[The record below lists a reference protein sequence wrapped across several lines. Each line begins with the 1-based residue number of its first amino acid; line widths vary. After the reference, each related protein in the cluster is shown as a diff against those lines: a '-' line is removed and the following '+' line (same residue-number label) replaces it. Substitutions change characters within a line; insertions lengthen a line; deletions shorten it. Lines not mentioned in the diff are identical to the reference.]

1 MATMIQI
8 EELVK
13 VYKGGIRAVDGVSF
27 DVEEQEIFG
36 FLGPNGAGKSTTIK
50 CVIGLLRP
58 TSGRILIRGTDVRQS
73 PKLVKPMMGYASQET
88 AVDDRLTGWQNLFLQ
103 GHFFHLARKEID
115 ERGEEVLRL
124 CGLWERRN
132 DSAGTYSGGMLK
144 RLDIAAALIHQP
156 SVLFLDEPTLGL
168 DVQTRKV
175 IWQYIEKLRSEQK
188 MTIFL
193 TTHYMEEADGLC
205 DRLAIIDRGKIMAN
219 GKPGALKADIGGDIV
234 TARFVAPDEKVSR
247 LVQALAALPETVSV
261 TPMGDGLQRI
271 VARQRGDRLIPE
283 VFALAAKNEV
293 GVESIRLHR
302 PSLDDVYLHF
312 TGREMRDEQGSR
324 EEIGKARMTQR
335 RLRR

>member
-1 MATMIQI
+1 MSSTIEIQ
-8 EELVK
+8 ELVK
-13 VYKGGIRAVDGVSF
+13 VYRGGIRAVDGVSF
-27 DVEEQEIFG
+27 AVEEQEIFG

-50 CVIGLLRP
+50 CVVGLLRP
-58 TSGRILIRGTDVRQS
+58 TSGRILVRGTDVREN
-73 PKLVKPMMGYASQET
+73 PKLVKRMMGYASQET

-103 GHFFHLARKEID
+103 GRFFHLSRKEIA

-124 CGLWERRN
+124 CGLWERRH

-175 IWQYIEKLRSEQK
+175 IWDYIKGLRNEQK

-193 TTHYMEEADGLC
+193 TTHYMEEADALC
-205 DRLAIIDRGKIMAN
+205 DRLAIIDRGRIMAIDR
-219 GKPGALKADIGGDIV
+219 PGALKAEIGGDIV
-234 TARFVAPDEKVSR
+234 TARFVAPDERVAR

-261 TPMGDGLQRI
+261 TPMEGGLQRI

-283 VFALAAKNEV
+283 VFTLAAAHDV
-293 GVESIRLHR
+293 TVESIRLHR

-324 EEIGKARMTQR
+324 EEIGKTRMRQR
-335 RLRR
+335 RMRR

>member
-1 MATMIQI
+1 MTAAIRI

-13 VYKGGIRAVDGVSF
+13 VYKGGIRAVDKVSLE
-27 DVEEQEIFG
+27 VEEQEIFG

-58 TSGRILIRGTDVRQS
+58 TAGRILIAGTDARQN
-73 PKLVKPMMGYASQET
+73 PKLVKRMLGYASQET
-88 AVDDRLTGWQNLFLQ
+88 AIDDRLTGWQNLFLQ
-103 GHFFHLARKEID
+103 GRFFHLTRKEID
-115 ERGEEVLRL
+115 ERGEEVLHL
-124 CGLWERRN
+124 CGLWERRK

-175 IWQYIEKLRSEQK
+175 IWEYIQKLRTEKK

-193 TTHYMEEADGLC
+193 TTHYMEEADVLC
-205 DRLAIIDRGKIMAN
+205 NRLGIIDRGKIMAIDA
-219 GKPGALKADIGGDIV
+219 PGALKAEIGGDIIS
-234 TARFVAPDEKVSR
+234 ARFVASDERISA
-247 LVQALAALPETVSV
+247 LVKAISALPETASV
-261 TPMGDGLQRI
+261 TAMGEGLQRI
-271 VARQRGDRLIPE
+271 VARQRGDQLIPE
-283 VFALAAKNEV
+283 VFALAAKSDVN
-293 GVESIRLHR
+293 VESIRLHR

-324 EEIGKARMTQR
+324 EDARKARMTQR
-335 RLRR
+335 RMRR

>member
-1 MATMIQI
+1 MTATVEI

-27 DVEEQEIFG
+27 EVNEQEIFG

-58 TSGRILIRGTDVRQS
+58 TSGRILIRGTDVRQN
-73 PKLVKPMMGYASQET
+73 PKLVKRTIGYASQET

-103 GHFFHLARKEID
+103 GRFFHLTRRQIA

-175 IWQYIEKLRSEQK
+175 IWEYIEKLRSEQK

-193 TTHYMEEADGLC
+193 TTHYMEEADALC
-205 DRLAIIDRGKIMAN
+205 DRLAIIDRGKIMAIDR
-219 GKPGALKADIGGDIV
+219 PGTLKAQIGGDVI
-234 TARFVAPDEKVSR
+234 TARFVALDERISR
-247 LVQALAALPETVSV
+247 LVQAISALPDTVAV
-261 TPMGDGLQRI
+261 TSLEDGLKRI
-271 VARQRGDRLIPE
+271 VVQKRGDQVIPE
-283 VFALAAKNEV
+283 IFALAAKNEV
-293 GVESIRLHR
+293 SVESIRLHR

-324 EEIGKARMTQR
+324 EEIGRTRMMQR

>member
-1 MATMIQI
+1 MTAAIQI
-8 EELVK
+8 EKLIK
-13 VYKGGIRAVDGVSF
+13 VYKGGIRAVDEVSF
-27 DVEEQEIFG
+27 AVEEQEIFG

-58 TSGRILIRGTDVRQS
+58 TAGRILIGGTDVRQS
-73 PKLVKPMMGYASQET
+73 PRLVKRMIGYASQET

-103 GHFFHLARKEID
+103 GRFFHLARREI
-115 ERGEEVLRL
+115 EVRGEEVLRL

-175 IWQYIEKLRSEQK
+175 IWEYVQKLRAEQK

-193 TTHYMEEADGLC
+193 TTHYMEEADALC
-205 DRLAIIDRGKIMAN
+205 DRLAIIDRGKIMAI
-219 GKPGALKADIGGDIV
+219 GKPGELKAGIGGDIV
-234 TARFVAPDEKVSR
+234 TARFVAADEKVSR

-261 TPMGDGLQRI
+261 TPMGDGLERI
-271 VARQRGDRLIPE
+271 VARQRGDQLIPE
-283 VFALAAKNEV
+283 VFALAAKHDV

-324 EEIGKARMTQR
+324 EDLRRTRVAQR
-335 RLRR
+335 RMRR